1 MIVVTGSG
9 GPLGW
14 AVKNILGE
22 KGLYPRSNN
31 CDLTNMESLTE
42 WLTLSTDPAMISGI
56 IHLAAYSGG
65 AHLSK
70 MKPADMFRDNMV
82 MAINVLEAAR
92 KFKVKRVILTLSN
105 ACYPENF
112 HNPSEANLHSGPAS
126 GIDYSYAY
134 AKRMMEPLMRAY
146 NDQYSMEISCVLVNG
161 IIGPNMNFRNN
172 ESILPAALIRR
183 FYEEK
188 INGGENFTV
197 WGDGTPIRE
206 YSYSED
212 LAKATLWCFE
222 NQPINSLLN
231 IGSTEKIS
239 VKKCALAIAKSLDI
253 PIDKLYFDVS
263 KIGGRQI
270 QVTDNSQFITLSNFK
285 YSTFDNSISKTV
297 RWFTDQMNSKSEIK
311 L

>member
-14 AVKNILGE
+14 AVKNILGKE
-22 KGLYPRSNN
+22 GLYPRSNI
-31 CDLTNMESLTE
+31 CDLTNMESVTDWVTSNTE
-42 WLTLSTDPAMISGI
+42 PTKINGI

-82 MAINVLEAAR
+82 MAINILEVAR
-92 KFKVKRVILTLSN
+92 KFNIERVILTLSN
-105 ACYPENF
+105 ACYPETSHTPNE
-112 HNPSEANLHSGPAS
+112 SNLHSGPAS

-134 AKRMMEPLMRAY
+134 AKRMMEPLMRSY
-146 NDQYSMEISCVLVNG
+146 NDQYSMKISCVLVNG
-161 IIGPNMNFRNN
+161 IIGPNMNFRYN

-222 NQPINSLLN
+222 NQQKDSLLN

-239 VKKCALAIAKSLDI
+239 VKKCAQAIAKSLDI
-253 PIDKLYFDVS
+253 PIEKLYFDVS

-270 QVTDNSQFITLSNFK
+270 QVTDNSQFISLSNFK
-285 YSTFDNSISKTV
+285 YSTFNDSITKTV
-297 RWFTDQMNSKSEIK
+297 KWYVDQMNSSSEIK